1 MSVETF
7 VFPTSFAQRRLW
19 LVNQLE
25 PASPA
30 YNVPI
35 GQRFHGTLDVLAL
48 ERALATIVTRH
59 EALRTTFS
67 LVDGEPVQV
76 VTRDAALQLPVE
88 DLVAMPAV
96 DLEAEVQ
103 RLNDQEARHPF
114 DLERGPLFRTRL
126 LRLAPNEHALLLVVH
141 HIVFDGWS
149 VGVLFRELSECYRAF
164 ATGEAPRLPQLP
176 VQYADYA
183 VWQRE
188 WLTGG
193 PGERQLD
200 YWRAHLAGAPV
211 VLELP
216 TDFPRPLT
224 RSYRGAAQ
232 RLLLSRR
239 LLEGLKALSQE
250 EGATLF
256 MTLLAGFQLLLARYT
271 RQDEII
277 VGSPIA
283 NRPRSELEHLIG
295 FFVNSL
301 ALRTDLSGDPT
312 FRQLLGRVRKVCL
325 EAYEHQD
332 LPFEQLVE
340 ELQPSRVGGRD
351 PLYQVMFA
359 LQNTACSPLRL
370 PGVTCRSLPQSTGTA
385 KFDLT
390 LNTQEDADG
399 LLASLGYRSD
409 LFEPGTIARMLGH
422 WEKLLEGVVVNP
434 DQRLS
439 KIPLLLDDERRQVLV
454 TWNQTGQGYP
464 AGDCVHQLFEIQA
477 AQRPE
482 ATAVEDGD
490 ERLTYG
496 ELNSRANQLARHL
509 RKRGVNPEVR
519 VAVALEPS
527 ADLVVALLAVLKAGG
542 AYVPLDPS
550 DPPRRLAFMLEDARV
565 GVLVCDQ
572 VMSQPVPDGLASV
585 NIDTDRDWIAR
596 ESNQNLDSGTS
607 AEHLAYV
614 MYTSGST
621 GQPKGIAVPHRAIT
635 SLVRNTDYVQLTSA
649 DRVAQ
654 ISNVSFDAATFE
666 VWGALLNGG
675 CLVLIPREVAL
686 SPQDCA
692 AEIRERGITTL
703 FLTTALFN
711 QLASAVAEAFGSVRH
726 VLFGGEAVDPRWV
739 REVLEHGP
747 PERLLHVYG
756 PTETTTFATWHL
768 VREISQGTLTVPI
781 GRPIAN
787 TRAYV
792 LDQQLEPMPV
802 GVPGELYLGGLGLA
816 RGYLGQ
822 PALTAER
829 FVPNPFGATAGESA
843 GGRLYRTGDRVRW
856 RSDGA
861 LEFLGRVDQQIKLR
875 GFRVEPGEIEA
886 ALSRHPMVRECAVVV
901 RDDLPGGRA
910 LVAYVVPGSPS
921 ARLVPEIRS
930 YLRDRIPQY
939 MIPAVFVV
947 LDALPL
953 SPNGKVAR
961 RALPPPNGVRP
972 EQDVFFVPPRTPVEK
987 ALAGIWRELLGI
999 DSVGMDDNFFDLGGH
1014 SLLALKLFA
1023 EIERIFERRLPLS
1036 TLFQAPTVGK
1046 LAEIIER
1053 GSGELDAGVV
1063 VLQAGRRYPPL
1074 FVVHGVDGHVMDYR
1088 ELVSKLDP
1096 DQPVYGFEVPTGSNG
1111 EPVLSTVEEL
1121 AARYLRQMRARQP
1134 VGPYFLCGYCWAG
1147 PLTFEM
1153 ARQLR
1158 SAGEDVALLALI
1170 DAPYPGRHP
1179 GPLHRRIESQGMK
1192 IWRLTTQNLRRLAA
1206 LKPKAVPSF
1215 LWERIVNIGI
1225 RISPVRA
1232 YRWSVRLGRPLLPA
1246 FRGVRGVLQ
1255 HAGWSYRPRS
1265 YPGRI
1270 VLFRATASG
1279 AARGQDPDWGWS
1291 RLATGGVESHE
1302 VVGEHITIM
1311 QEPHVEGLSIQLS
1324 ACLERARAG
1333 IHGKMRTQP

>member
-7 VFPTSFAQRRLW
+7 VFPASFAQRRLW
-19 LVNQLE
+19 LINQLE

-35 GQRFHGTLDVLAL
+35 GLRFHGRLDVLAL
-48 ERALATIVTRH
+48 ERALAAIVTRH
-59 EALRTTFS
+59 ETLRTTFS

-76 VTRDAALQLPVE
+76 VTRDAALQLPVL
-88 DLVAMPAV
+88 DLVAMPTAHR
-96 DLEAEVQ
+96 EAEVQ
-103 RLNDQEARHPF
+103 RLIDQEATHLF
-114 DLERGPLFRTRL
+114 DLERGPLLRTRL
-126 LRLAPNEHALLLVVH
+126 LRLAPNEHVLLLVVH

-164 ATGEAPRLPQLP
+164 AIGDGPRLPELP

-193 PGERQLD
+193 LGERQLA
-200 YWRAHLAGAPV
+200 YWRDQLAGAPV
-211 VLELP
+211 VLEIP
-216 TDFPRPLT
+216 TDFPRPPA
-224 RSYRGAAQ
+224 RSYQGAVQ
-232 RLLLSRR
+232 RLLLSQR
-239 LLEGLKALSQE
+239 LLEELKALSQR
-250 EGATLF
+250 EGATLY
-256 MTLLAGFQLLLARYT
+256 MTLLAGFQVLLARYT
-271 RQDEII
+271 GQDDII

-283 NRPRSELEHLIG
+283 NRPRGELEHLIG

-312 FRQLLGRVRKVCL
+312 FRHLLGRVRKVSL
-325 EAYEHQD
+325 EAYDHQD
-332 LPFEQLVE
+332 LPFEKLVE
-340 ELQPSRVGGRD
+340 EVQPSRMGDRD

-370 PGVTCRSLPQSTGTA
+370 PGITCRSLPQSTGTA

-390 LNTQEDADG
+390 LDTHEDADG
-399 LLASLGYRSD
+399 LLASLEYRTD
-409 LFEPGTIARMLGH
+409 LFEPATIARLLGH

-434 DQRLS
+434 DRRLS
-439 KIPLLLDDERRQVLV
+439 RIPLLLDDERRQVLV
-454 TWNQTGQGYP
+454 TWNQTGQDYP

-477 AQRPE
+477 AQQPE

-490 ERLTYG
+490 GRLTYG

-509 RKRGVNPEVR
+509 RERGVGPEVR
-519 VAVALEPS
+519 VAVALERS

-550 DPPRRLAFMLEDARV
+550 DPPRRLAFMVEDARA
-565 GVLVCDQ
+565 GILVCDHQ
-572 VMSQPVPDGLASV
+572 VMSPTVPDGLASV
-585 NIDTDRDWIAR
+585 NLDTDRERIER

-635 SLVRNTDYVQLTSA
+635 SLVRNTDYVRLTSA

-666 VWGALLNGG
+666 LWGALLNGG
-675 CLVLIPREVAL
+675 RLVLIPREVAL
-686 SPQDCA
+686 SPQDFA
-692 AEIRERGITTL
+692 AEIRERGITAL

-711 QLASAVAEAFGSVRH
+711 QLAAALPVAFGAVRH

-768 VREISQGTLTVPI
+768 VRAVSQEAFTVPI

-792 LDQQLEPMPV
+792 LDQHLEPVPV
-802 GVPGELYLGGLGLA
+802 GIPGELYLGGSGLA

-822 PALTAER
+822 AALTAER
-829 FVPNPFGATAGESA
+829 FVPDPFAATVSGSA

-856 RSDGA
+856 RPDGA
-861 LEFLGRVDQQIKLR
+861 LEFLGRMDDQIKLR
-875 GFRVEPGEIEA
+875 GFRVEPSEIEVT
-886 ALSRHPMVRECAVVV
+886 LSRHPMVRKCAVVV
-901 RDDLPGGRA
+901 RDDLPGGPA
-910 LVAYVVPGSPS
+910 LVAYVAPGSAPD
-921 ARLVPEIRS
+921 RLVPEIRS
-930 YLRDRIPQY
+930 YLRHRIPQY
-939 MIPAVFVV
+939 MMPAAFVV
-947 LDALPL
+947 LDDLPL

-972 EQDVFFVPPRTPVEK
+972 EQDACFAPPHTPVEK
-987 ALAGIWRELLGI
+987 ALAEIWQELLGI
-999 DSVGMDDNFFDLGGH
+999 ERVGIDDNFFDLGGH
-1014 SLLALKLFA
+1014 SLLAVRLFA
-1023 EIERIFERRLPLS
+1023 EIERTFERRLPIS
-1036 TLFQAPTVGK
+1036 TLIQAPTVGK
-1046 LAEIIER
+1046 LAEILER
-1053 GSGELDAGVV
+1053 GPGEPDAGLV
-1063 VLQAGRRYPPL
+1063 VLQAGGRHPPL
-1074 FVVHGVDGHVMDYR
+1074 YLVHGDNGHVMGYR
-1088 ELVSKLDP
+1088 GLVSRLGP
-1096 DQPVYGFEVPTGSNG
+1096 DQPVYGLEAPSGSYG
-1111 EPVLSTVEEL
+1111 QPVLSTIEEL
-1121 AARYLRQMRARQP
+1121 AAKYLRQMRATQP
-1134 VGPYFLCGYCWAG
+1134 AGPYFLCGHCVAG
-1147 PLTFEM
+1147 LLAFEM

-1158 SAGEDVALLALI
+1158 AAGQDVALLALI
-1170 DAPYPGRHP
+1170 ESQCPGPHSW
-1179 GPLHRRIESQGMK
+1179 PLHRRLESKAMR
-1192 IWRLTTQNLRRLAA
+1192 IWSLTTQNLRRLVT
-1206 LKPKAVPSF
+1206 LKPRAVPGF

-1225 RISPVRA
+1225 KITFVQA
-1232 YRWSVRLGRPLLPA
+1232 YRWSVRLGRPLFPVK
-1246 FRGVRGVLQ
+1246 FRGVRGALKYAV
-1255 HAGWSYRPRS
+1255 WSYRPRG

-1270 VLFRATASG
+1270 TLFRATGPG
-1279 AARGQDPDWGWS
+1279 ALRVRDPDWGWNQV
-1291 RLATGGVESHE
+1291 AAGGVEIHE
-1302 VVGEHITIM
+1302 VLGDHVTIM
-1311 QEPHVEGLSIQLS
+1311 QEPNVEALSIQLS
-1324 ACLERARAG
+1324 ACLERARGG
-1333 IHGKMRTQP
+1333 ITAK